1 VSCSGRG
8 RAAASEALRMPG
20 DLQMSLLTEAIVETI
35 TQPLLILDGNLR
47 VEAAN
52 PAFFQLFGADSA
64 DTLGR
69 FIYNLGNGE
78 WNIAGLH
85 RLLEEVLS
93 KDGKVVD
100 YRVEL
105 DFESIGKRVMLLSA
119 NRMSRKDTPD
129 TILLAISDIT
139 ERERLRLELEGEKE
153 FAEKL
158 IDSVRESLLV
168 LGWDLRVRFAN
179 QSFYNHFAVTRYET
193 LGRLVYEL
201 GNGQWDIPELR
212 QLLEDI
218 LPKENSFDDYEVK
231 HTFPAI
237 GERTMLLNARRLDHV
252 NQILLAIRD
261 VTEQRQHEFRQRAF
275 MGELQHRV
283 KNILN
288 NVRAM
293 ATQTRKH
300 SRSFDAFFK
309 AFEARLGALARSQD
323 LMVTSPSGMVYV
335 RDIVR
340 LELESVGAENGRN
353 FTVDGPVVQL
363 PPREAQAMFLA
374 VHELTTNAAKYGAL
388 AAENGRIEI
397 RWRTTRRNDQD
408 FLTFEWQE
416 RGVRIDELAP
426 DRGFGST
433 VIERSLPHIVGGTAE
448 LTFKRDG
455 VAFRLEFPIP
465 QSRRQP

>member
-1 VSCSGRG
+1 
-8 RAAASEALRMPG
+8 MPG
-20 DLQMSLLTEAIVETI
+20 NCEMSLLTEAIVETI
-35 TQPLLILDGNLR
+35 SEALLILDAELR

-52 PAFFQLFGADSA
+52 PAFFRLFGVDSSE
-64 DTLGR
+64 TLGH
-69 FIYNLGNGE
+69 FIYDLGNGQ

-85 RLLEEVLS
+85 RLLDEVLS

-100 YRVEL
+100 YRVEH
-105 DFESIGKRVMLLSA
+105 DFESIGERVMLLNA
-119 NRMSRKDTPD
+119 NRMRRTDTAD

-139 ERERLRLELEGEKE
+139 ERERLRFELEGVKE

-158 IDSVRESLLV
+158 IDSVRESLVV

-179 QSFYNHFAVTRYET
+179 QSFYDCFSVTREET
-193 LGRLVYEL
+193 EGHLIYEL

-231 HTFPAI
+231 HTFPTI

-261 VTEQRQHEFRQRAF
+261 VTEQRRQEFRQRAF

-300 SRSFDAFFK
+300 SRSFDDFFK

-323 LMVTSPSGMVYV
+323 LMVASPSGTVNMF
-335 RDIVR
+335 DIVR

-353 FTVDGPVVQL
+353 FTVEGPVVQL
-363 PPREAQAMFLA
+363 PPREAQAMALA

-408 FLTFEWQE
+408 YLTFEWQE
-416 RGVRIDELAP
+416 RGVRIEEVARA
-426 DRGFGST
+426 RGFGST
-433 VIERSLPHIVGGTAE
+433 VIERSLPHILGGTAE
-448 LTFKRDG
+448 LTFKREG
-455 VAFRLEFPIP
+455 VACRLEFPIP
-465 QSRRQP
+465 QLPRPP